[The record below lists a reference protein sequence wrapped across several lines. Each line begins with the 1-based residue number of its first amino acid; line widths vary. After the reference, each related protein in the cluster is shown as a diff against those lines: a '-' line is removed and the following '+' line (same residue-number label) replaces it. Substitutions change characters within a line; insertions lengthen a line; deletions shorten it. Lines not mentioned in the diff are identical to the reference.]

1 MKSIILFIWEMMK
14 IVIVALL
21 IVIPIRYFVFQPFL
35 VRGQSMEP
43 NFSNNDYLIVDEI
56 SYQFDDPQRGDVI
69 VFKSPTYPSQNFI
82 KRIIGL
88 PGEEV
93 LIKDGEIK
101 IIKEEKEI
109 MLNESKYIFD
119 ETDGDINVS
128 LNGHQYF
135 VLGDNRDSSYDSR
148 RWGLLPKDNIIG
160 KVFLRAWP
168 FSSFT
173 KIEIPEY

>member
-1 MKSIILFIWEMMK
+1 MKSLILFIWEVIK
-14 IVIVALL
+14 IIIVALL

-43 NFSNNDYLIVDEI
+43 NFSNSDYLIVDEI
-56 SYQFDDPQRGDVI
+56 SYRFDDPQRGDVI
-69 VFKSPTYPSQNFI
+69 VFRSPAYPSQNFI
-82 KRIIGL
+82 KRVIGL

-93 LIKDGEIK
+93 IIEKGVIK
-101 IIKEEKEI
+101 IIKEGEEVI
-109 MLNESKYIFD
+109 LDESEYLYDNTNGDTHVVLN
-119 ETDGDINVS
+119 NQ
-128 LNGHQYF
+128 QYF

-148 RWGLLPKDNIIG
+148 RWGPLPEENIIG

-173 KIEIPEY
+173 KIEVPSY